1 MRSPHEATP
10 ACILQKQT
18 INLRLILVCIAAASV
33 GLPIVIISIAK
44 ILLLLGAIA
53 ILLFTKD
60 ATIERT
66 ARRPMGLTAVV
77 VLVIMA
83 AFAASLLWTTGS
95 QAEAYSSLGKYGK
108 LLMIPLIVALLR
120 TRAQAVYALGAF
132 SVVQLFLLLGSWM
145 LFFGLPVP
153 WATAPALLR
162 HNAVFSSYLDQG
174 IMAALFAA
182 ICWHLRT
189 LVPGRYGPHC
199 AISIA
204 MLALL
209 NVFFVFDGRSGHVVA
224 IALMSLAIMWQLPTR
239 FRAGILLLPFLLLL
253 ALYIASPR
261 VQHRF
266 ELAKTEIQAFSFAQG
281 ANVVTGSSSGIRLHF
296 WHRAVQSIAE
306 KPFSGSGIGS
316 WSSEYNRIEKKQNA
330 AAQSIAELGNPHQE
344 YLQWGV
350 QLGIPGI
357 VLLLALMLSIL
368 RDTLAMQAIQA
379 RATQSALAALAIAC
393 LFNSSLYDALIGDF
407 FCVVLGLLLA
417 FGAFKTSP
425 DHRLGQKTPAS
436 LT

>member
-1 MRSPHEATP
+1 MRSPNAAIS
-10 ACILQKQT
+10 ACILQKKT

-44 ILLLLGAIA
+44 VLLFLGAIA
-53 ILLFTKD
+53 ILLFSND
-60 ATIERT
+60 AATERT
-66 ARRPMGLTAVV
+66 ARRPLGLTAVV
-77 VLVIMA
+77 VLVIMS
-83 AFAASLLWTTGS
+83 AFAASLLWTTAS

-120 TRAQAVYALGAF
+120 TRAEAVFALAAF

-153 WATAPALLR
+153 WATAPTVLR
-162 HNAVFSSYLDQG
+162 HHAVFSSYLDQG
-174 IMAALFAA
+174 IMTALFAA
-182 ICWHLRT
+182 VCWHLRA

-199 AISIA
+199 AIAIA
-204 MLALL
+204 VLALL

-239 FRAGILLLPFLLLL
+239 FRAGILLLPFLLLF

-266 ELAKTEIQAFSFAQG
+266 ELVKTEIQAFSFAQG
-281 ANVVTGSSSGIRLHF
+281 ASVVTGSSSGIRLHF

-306 KPFSGSGIGS
+306 KPFTGSGIGS

-330 AAQSIAELGNPHQE
+330 LAESIGEMGNPHQE

-357 VLLLALMLSIL
+357 VLLLVLMLSIL
-368 RDTLAMQAIQA
+368 RDTLAMQTMQA
-379 RATQSALAALAIAC
+379 RAAQSALAALAIAC

-407 FCVVLGLLLA
+407 FCVALGLLLA

-425 DHRLGQKTPAS
+425 DQEGADQKRLQF
-436 LT
+436 